1 MIFVNTHTTVCLE
14 PLRSFFDPPSTSD
27 GKPYGPARY
36 KEIVME
42 RYLISKYSNTSY
54 LDCGE
59 MTPLERGYLV
69 DLVKEEIDKKK
80 QMQEEM
86 QQKIKSRKGV

>member
-1 MIFVNTHTTVCLE
+1 
-14 PLRSFFDPPSTSD
+14 
-27 GKPYGPARY
+27 
-36 KEIVME
+36 ME

-80 QMQEEM
+80 QMQEEL
-86 QQKIKSRKGV
+86 QQKAKSRKGV